1 MPVCQKYDSNSN
13 IYKMGV
19 SARKKS
25 QSLTT
30 KLITQNRKKD
40 GVGNWENGREEKL
53 WDVKTKINK

>member
-1 MPVCQKYDSNSN
+1 
-13 IYKMGV
+13 MGV